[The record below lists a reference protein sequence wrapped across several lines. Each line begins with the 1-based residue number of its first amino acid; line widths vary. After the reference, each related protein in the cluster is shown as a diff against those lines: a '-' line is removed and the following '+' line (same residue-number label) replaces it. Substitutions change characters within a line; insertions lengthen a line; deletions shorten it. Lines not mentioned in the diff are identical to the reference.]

1 MIPGTPESR
10 VDLISTEFAAGVI
23 AATISLPASPRRI
36 VHASSGT
43 RAPRL
48 AELLDDLSA
57 FFADHHRGWS
67 SGAMSTP
74 DIVDRETFG
83 LFEKSVEQSGDLLF
97 RRVCDDARSFL
108 PILLYPRTMGTSLA
122 ESVPMTD
129 WRTLA
134 RRVTG
139 RLIAT
144 DWNRKPCPAL

>member
-1 MIPGTPESR
+1 
-10 VDLISTEFAAGVI
+10 
-23 AATISLPASPRRI
+23 
-36 VHASSGT
+36 
-43 RAPRL
+43 
-48 AELLDDLSA
+48 
-57 FFADHHRGWS
+57 
-67 SGAMSTP
+67 MSTP